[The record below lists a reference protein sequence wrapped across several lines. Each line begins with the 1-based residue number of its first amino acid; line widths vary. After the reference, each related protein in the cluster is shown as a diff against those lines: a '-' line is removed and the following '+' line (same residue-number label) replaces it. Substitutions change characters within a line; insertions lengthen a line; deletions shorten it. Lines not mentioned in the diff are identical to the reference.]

1 MNVSDIIKP
10 HVAENPEKTAIIFG
24 ERRIS
29 YAELDDLFDRTAN
42 GILKMGFQRGDVL
55 SVFLP
60 SIPEL
65 VIAYMGAARAGV
77 TVNLGH
83 AAENRSGLHSQ

>member
-1 MNVSDIIKP
+1 MNVSNIIKP
-10 HVAENPEKTAIIFG
+10 HVAENPDKTAIIFG

-29 YAELDDLFDRTAN
+29 YAELDTLVNCTASS
-42 GILKMGFQRGDVL
+42 ITKMGFKRGDVL

-65 VIAYMGAARAGV
+65 VIAIWG
-77 TVNLGH
+77 
-83 AAENRSGLHSQ
+83 RSGQG